1 MATTVHG
8 TVDQSLEEA
17 SAAIR
22 RVAADQGWALREGAS
37 PAELDLFKAAGFFT
51 FGSRMAVQL
60 EASSP
65 SQTELNISVR
75 SFAVFDSGRGQRAA
89 DQLLDGV
96 GARKG

>member
-17 SAAIR
+17 SAATR
-22 RVAADQGWALREGAS
+22 RVAADQGWAFREGDS
-37 PAELDLFKAAGFFT
+37 PAELDFFKAGGFFT
-51 FGSRMAVQL
+51 FGSRMTVQL
-60 EASSP
+60 EAASP

-89 DQLLDGV
+89 DQMLDGV